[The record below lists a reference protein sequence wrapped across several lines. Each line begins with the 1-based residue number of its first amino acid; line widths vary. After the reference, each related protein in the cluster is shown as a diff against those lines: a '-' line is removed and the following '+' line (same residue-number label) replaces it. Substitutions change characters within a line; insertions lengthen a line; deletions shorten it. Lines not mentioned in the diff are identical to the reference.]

1 MLAAALAAG
10 TAVVVSGIPA
20 FASKPAALARPTQLL
35 SGTVVDPLDAL
46 ASLRDSHPQA
56 SPEVLFS
63 VQVRQPWSGYLAVAT
78 LDSYD
83 GDSWSFSATF
93 KPTGGRV
100 PGPPAT
106 TEPEPGA
113 TPVRQDYLLIHSIG
127 LPFLPAIDRPVQV
140 DGLAVD
146 ADAGS
151 GMLAA
156 SPVLPAPYSVTSR
169 AAAGTGA
176 ALPPGS
182 VAAFG
187 ANVPGGQSPGYTDL
201 PPGSVKDVASAV
213 RFAVN
218 VTGQPSSPT
227 LGFVRA
233 LAGWLRIDERRV
245 IPQASAGT
253 KKSTPAA
260 LAGTSL
266 AQVINAVTVD
276 RAATPEQFATF
287 VAVVGRYL
295 GVPVRVVTGFRA
307 PAAAAAR
314 GPLPPGNYR
323 LTDRDAWTWD
333 EVPVLGY
340 GWVVLD
346 ATPIVTTADATA
358 PPEAV
363 TPSPP
368 VKPKQATALPG
379 NGAAHAIAPPVSVNV
394 SEPIRINW
402 ALIFGAGLPGMVI
415 IMLLAGGLGLP
426 ALRRRVRRVARHC
439 EDPALLTAGAWL
451 ELLDGLS
458 RLGLEVPA
466 SATSTHVAA
475 QVASVFG
482 SDVAPT
488 ARLVG
493 ALADQA
499 LYCAEWPVD
508 EARAQLAWKSQA
520 ELYRSLRRRVGR
532 QERARSLVRV
542 GSAPARPSTRGPSAR
557 RASAPG
563 NRRRPRQAP

>member
-56 SPEVLFS
+56 PPEVLFS
-63 VQVRQPWSGYLAVAT
+63 VQVRQPWSGYVAVAT

-83 GDSWSFSATF
+83 GDSWSFSATSS
-93 KPTGGRV
+93 PPAAVR
-100 PGPPAT
+100 PPAT

-113 TPVRQDYLLIHSIG
+113 SPVRQDYLLTHSIG

-146 ADAGS
+146 ADPAS

-176 ALPPGS
+176 TLPPGS

-276 RAATPEQFATF
+276 RAATPEQVATF

-307 PAAAAAR
+307 PAAATAAAR
-314 GPLPPGNYR
+314 CRRG
-323 LTDRDAWTWD
+323 
-333 EVPVLGY
+333 
-340 GWVVLD
+340 
-346 ATPIVTTADATA
+346 TTA
-358 PPEAV
+358 
-363 TPSPP
+363 
-368 VKPKQATALPG
+368 
-379 NGAAHAIAPPVSVNV
+379 
-394 SEPIRINW
+394 
-402 ALIFGAGLPGMVI
+402 
-415 IMLLAGGLGLP
+415 
-426 ALRRRVRRVARHC
+426 
-439 EDPALLTAGAWL
+439 
-451 ELLDGLS
+451 
-458 RLGLEVPA
+458 
-466 SATSTHVAA
+466 
-475 QVASVFG
+475 
-482 SDVAPT
+482 
-488 ARLVG
+488 
-493 ALADQA
+493 
-499 LYCAEWPVD
+499 
-508 EARAQLAWKSQA
+508 
-520 ELYRSLRRRVGR
+520 
-532 QERARSLVRV
+532 
-542 GSAPARPSTRGPSAR
+542 
-557 RASAPG
+557 
-563 NRRRPRQAP
+563 